1 MSDTGWTQK
10 VAEFRRP
17 RLGGVRAR
25 TAFAAAAVV
34 TVALVV
40 ASVALVV
47 LTRRSLTESAED
59 KAIARAQA
67 IAELASVGAAS
78 DPLPGTAGVFA
89 QLLDADGQVLASTVD
104 LVGQSAV
111 VDLVVGPGM
120 AALVRIDEL
129 GDESAGQEIE
139 LEGDDG
145 PFVVSVV
152 GISTPNGTVRAVAA
166 TSLES
171 VGRTTSIL
179 VPLLLVG
186 IPLLAGLVA
195 LVAWRMVG
203 RSFRPVEAM
212 RAEAEQISLGDI
224 DRRIPVPAT
233 DDEIKR
239 LADTLNG
246 MLERIEGSVTR
257 QRRFVADASHELKS
271 PVAAILTM
279 AEVAEAHPDEIATA
293 PFAGDV
299 RIEAER
305 LALLVDDLLTLA
317 RDDEGRSEPVLAEVD
332 LAGIVR
338 QELARVRTDLAVDTS
353 GVNSAVSR
361 FDSLRMAQ
369 AIRNLL
375 DNALRHAATKVWL
388 ATDKGP
394 DGIVVT
400 VADDGPGIPAADR
413 SRVFGRFERLDSARS
428 RGHGGTGLG
437 LAVVETIVKS
447 HGGTVTIVDDDR
459 YPGATFSIVIPIPD
473 VQSALRL
480 GLAQ

>member
-1 MSDTGWTQK
+1 M
-10 VAEFRRP
+10 AELRRP
-17 RLGGVRAR
+17 RLSGVRAR
-25 TAFAAAAVV
+25 TTMVAAAVV

-47 LTRRSLTESAED
+47 LTRRSLTESAEN

-78 DPLPGTAGVFA
+78 DPLPGAAGVFA
-89 QLLDADGQVLASTVD
+89 QLLDANGDVLAATAD
-104 LVGQSAV
+104 LIGQSAL
-111 VDLVVGPGM
+111 VDVAVGPGLEE
-120 AALVRIDEL
+120 LVRIGEL
-129 GDESAGQEIE
+129 GNDHSGQDID
-139 LEGDDG
+139 LVGDDG

-152 GISTPNGTVRAVAA
+152 GTTGPDGPVRAVAA
-166 TSLES
+166 TSLDS
-171 VGRTTSIL
+171 VARTTSTL

-203 RSFRPVEAM
+203 RSFRPVEEM

-224 DRRIPVPAT
+224 DRRISIPGT

-239 LADTLNG
+239 LADTLNR

-279 AEVAEAHPDEIATA
+279 AEVAEAHPNDIDTA

-317 RDDEGRSEPVLAEVD
+317 RDDEGRSDLVLSEVD
-332 LAGIVR
+332 LAGIVH
-338 QELARVRTDLAVDTS
+338 QELARVRTDLTVDTS
-353 GVNSAVSR
+353 GVTSAVAPL
-361 FDSLRMAQ
+361 DSLRMAQ

-375 DNALRHAATKVWL
+375 DNALRHAATTVWL

-394 DGIVVT
+394 NGIVVT
-400 VADDGPGIPAADR
+400 VADDGPGIPSEDR
-413 SRVFGRFERLDSARS
+413 SRVFGRFERLDTARS

-437 LAVVETIVKS
+437 LAVVDSIAKS
-447 HGGTVTIVDDDR
+447 HGGSVTIVDDDR
-459 YPGATFSIVIPIPD
+459 YPGATFSMVIPAA
-473 VQSALRL
+473 S
-480 GLAQ
+480 